1 MQSYIATYIIS
12 YLCVYLEQFVVI
24 QPRLGTMLGGTLLQ
38 LTGNNINFE
47 ETAIYT
53 CHFDDIEVEGMYLT
67 QSGQDQIL
75 CVSPQF
81 RHTGRIKFAVSYS
94 DSPTSTQRSM
104 LVNDT
109 FFSCT

>member
-1 MQSYIATYIIS
+1 
-12 YLCVYLEQFVVI
+12 
-24 QPRLGTMLGGTLLQ
+24 MLGGTLLQ

-47 ETAIYT
+47 ETATYT
-53 CHFDDIEVEGMYLT
+53 CQFDDLEVEGMYLT

-81 RHTGRIKFAVSYS
+81 KHTGRINFAVSYS
-94 DSPTSTQRSM
+94 DSPTSTQKSI
-104 LVNDT
+104 LVTDT